1 MPRAVERGG
10 MTDGD
15 TDGGDAGADDGTD
28 AGTDDGTERVWLVE
42 RQYDD
47 GGMVTLVYATPDGA
61 RRYRTQF
68 SAAYLESR
76 SVTAARTEPAGE
88 LGPTPAADRER
99 YREEAR
105 RVRER
110 HAPDEEI

>member
-1 MPRAVERGG
+1 MS
-10 MTDGD
+10 DGD
-15 TDGGDAGADDGTD
+15 RATGDASPGEGESDGVGGDTPD
-28 AGTDDGTERVWLVE
+28 TERVWLVE

-47 GGMVTLVYATPDGA
+47 GGMVTLVYATADGA

-76 SVTAARTEPAGE
+76 SVTAARTEPASE
-88 LGPTPAADRER
+88 LGPTPASDRER

-105 RVRER
+105 RVRKR
-110 HAPDEEI
+110 HDPDEEI